1 MSQKQPATRDLPV
14 PAIDRALCTGC
25 GLCVHACP
33 SHALALVAGK
43 AVVVHPELCDYT
55 GICERICPAG
65 AVRLYYVILA
75 PDQPTRPEGRETSV
89 RREP

>member
-1 MSQKQPATRDLPV
+1 MSRKQPATRDLPV

-33 SHALALVAGK
+33 SHALALAAGR
-43 AVVVHPELCDYT
+43 AVVAHPELCDYT
-55 GICERICPAG
+55 GICERICSAG

-75 PDQPTRPEGRETSV
+75 PDQPTRPKGSETST